1 MSGATDPQTLFRHYA
16 IVYMSLK
23 DPVSFVNACRE
34 LIEWCSDVRAFQRSF
49 EENLITT
56 LRVVVTLAVTEGYD
70 QLLGARL
77 IACCHRSRDRLNAA
91 NAGE

>member
-1 MSGATDPQTLFRHYA
+1 MSSSLPVIAPGSFRVTDK
-16 IVYMSLK
+16 SLK
-23 DPVSFVNACRE
+23 DPVGFVNACRE

-49 EENLITT
+49 EDNLITT
-56 LRVVVTLAVTEGYD
+56 LKVVVTLAVTEGYD

-77 IACCHRSRDRLNAA
+77 IACCHRSRDRLTAA